1 MAREIVFDIETQN
14 TFQEAGARNPQ
25 LLKIS
30 LVGVWD
36 SETDTYTSFLEDELP
51 KFWPLLEHA
60 DRLIGYNSRWFD
72 VPVLANYYPGD
83 LTKIPMLDILEE
95 VERAIG
101 FRVKL
106 DDVARSTLGVGKTGH
121 GLQAVEFWRSGE
133 IEKLRSYC
141 LQDVRVT
148 KEIYEHGLHH
158 GRVYYND
165 RYGNRQEVPV
175 DFSAKGARA
184 AMNLTIGL

>member
-1 MAREIVFDIETQN
+1 MSYELVFDIETQN
-14 TFQEAGARNPQ
+14 TYQEVGARDTR

-30 LVGVWD
+30 LVGVWSSAD
-36 SETDTYTSFLEDELP
+36 DCYTAFLEDELP
-51 KFWPLLEHA
+51 RLWPLFEHA

-83 LTKIPMLDILEE
+83 LARIPQLDILEE
-95 VERAIG
+95 VERHLG

-106 DDVARSTLGVGKTGH
+106 DDLAQATLGIGKTGH
-121 GLQAVEFWRSGE
+121 GLQAVEYWRSGE
-133 IEKLRSYC
+133 IEKLKAYC

-148 KEIYEHGLHH
+148 KGLYEF
-158 GRVYYND
+158 GRARGHVLYD
-165 RYGNRQEVPV
+165 DKLGRRQEIPV
-175 DFSAKGARA
+175 NFAPKTSRA

>member
-1 MAREIVFDIETQN
+1 MSNEIVFDIETQN
-14 TFQEAGARNPQ
+14 TYQEIGTRDTR

-30 LVGVWD
+30 LVGVWSSAD
-36 SETDTYTSFLEDELP
+36 ASYTSFLEDELP
-51 KFWPLLEHA
+51 RLWPLLEHA

-95 VERAIG
+95 VERHLG

-106 DDVARSTLGVGKTGH
+106 DDLARSTLGVGKTGH
-121 GLQAVEFWRSGE
+121 GLQAVEFWKNGE
-133 IEKLRSYC
+133 IEKLRAYC

-148 KEIYEHGLHH
+148 KELYEFGLAHGHLLYDDKL
-158 GRVYYND
+158 GR
-165 RYGNRQEVPV
+165 RQEIPV
-175 DFSAKGARA
+175 NFAAKTSREAL
-184 AMNLTIGL
+184 NLTMGL